1 MTMPPIPRILATTA
15 LCLAAVGLS
24 AFLSSCVCQVQT
36 SKAIRLHGQECTG
49 VIIPGLL
56 DNKEEYYRA
65 NGVYYVKGIQ
75 TRLRRAN
82 CELAYYQWPEMGKEY
97 RIVPGAAQRTVYLPV
112 TQNGLG
118 EPLTELTIPVR
129 KCTKRPAAIK
139 MIPTSCYGSRVSFAA
154 DAGGPNPVSY
164 LSPMQNNERAWYTV
178 PLSTLALIAVDIPGT
193 VIGNVAGCVY
203 TLLSQEQ
210 SFTMQVDNFNGNLM
224 PSLSRDAQ

>member
-1 MTMPPIPRILATTA
+1 MTMPTIPRLLATTA

-24 AFLSSCVCQVQT
+24 SFLSSCVCQVQT

-56 DNKEEYYRA
+56 NNKEEYYRA

-82 CELAYYQWPEMGKEY
+82 CELAYYQWPEMGEEY

-154 DAGGPNPVSY
+154 DAPVSY

-193 VIGNVAGCVY
+193 VIGNAAGCVY

-210 SFTMQVDNFNGNLM
+210 SFTMQVDNFNGNYM

>member
-1 MTMPPIPRILATTA
+1 MHRCHYSRLIKQQRRVLPSERRILRERYTNEVTA
-15 LCLAAVGLS
+15 RQLR
-24 AFLSSCVCQVQT
+24 T
-36 SKAIRLHGQECTG
+36 
-49 VIIPGLL
+49 VILPVA
-56 DNKEEYYRA
+56 R
-65 NGVYYVKGIQ
+65 NG
-75 TRLRRAN
+75 R
-82 CELAYYQWPEMGKEY
+82 EEY
-97 RIVPGAAQRTVYLPV
+97 RIVPGAAQRTVYLPI

-139 MIPTSCYGSRVSFAA
+139 MIPASCYGSRVSFAA

-193 VIGNVAGCVY
+193 VIGNAAGCVY

-210 SFTMQVDNFNGNLM
+210 SFTMQVDNFNCNYM

>member
-1 MTMPPIPRILATTA
+1 MSTTIPRILATTA
-15 LCLAAVGLS
+15 LCLAAMGLS

-193 VIGNVAGCVY
+193 VIGNAAGCVY